1 MYFLAVNQDHSI
13 IEADLGGRVT
23 PGEVRT
29 FGQELLNILAA
40 RPNSGSVVKLNW
52 SKAHAFDTESY
63 YLLDELRDS
72 CVSLGT
78 RVEIV
83 VRTQAELFWY
93 HEYRQSLVQQGL
105 ESYEVAESLEEFAA
119 HAA

>member
-1 MYFLAVNQDHSI
+1 MYFLAANKDHSI

-29 FGQELLNILAA
+29 FGQELMALLEA
-40 RPNSGSVVKLNW
+40 RPISGSLIKLNW
-52 SKAHAFDTESY
+52 SKALPFDTETY

-72 CVSLGT
+72 CMNLGA
-78 RVEIV
+78 RIV
-83 VRTQAELFWY
+83 IIVRTQAELFWY

-119 HAA
+119 RAA